1 MKTFLTPYMAY
12 IKIGV
17 VLVLLSLVFQRGCS
31 IQKDRDAG
39 VIAKK
44 DAALIAASNS
54 LDAAA
59 IALTAQNDA
68 NKKAIREAELA
79 LTDARNAGIVSDA
92 QKAVADE
99 RIKNYAK
106 RLQTAAKN
114 PSCKAI
120 LETDIS
126 EACGL

>member
-1 MKTFLTPYMAY
+1 MKTFLAPYMAY

-92 QKAVADE
+92 QKVVADE

-106 RLQTAAKN
+106 RLQTAARN

-120 LETDIS
+120 LETNIK